1 MIRLGLTF
9 GMLAATTCAADA
21 LAVIDNAQLAPKS
34 DTKDKTIKLVPIQSG
49 TKGSTDGIKCAVTT
63 GQQGKVSDPAKPAE
77 RTEGRAKVQ
86 AYGPALPAN
95 WAPATTGSTT
105 DQQAATGNFG
115 RYQDAATTGD
125 VLGGQIASEQ
135 TVTAT
140 KQVYG
145 QQIGEIGTA
154 KTIQGAWDQ
163 NSGVR
168 VQNAMTWNQ
177 GANALNLYLQALNLA
192 NLMRVN
198 GASRAATAMSLTPLT
213 GTAGPAVPGQPVT
226 CGANQVANP
235 FVGQIGMQNC
245 LDLTAATGTPDA
257 YLALIQAAARAA
269 LAQAA
274 SRGN

>member
-1 MIRLGLTF
+1 MIRIGLTV
-9 GMLAATTCAADA
+9 GMLAVTTCAAHA
-21 LAVIDNAQLAPKS
+21 LAVIDDAQLAPKS

-63 GQQGKVSDPAKPAE
+63 GQQGKVSDPVKPAD
-77 RTEGRAKVQ
+77 RTEGRSRVQ

-135 TVTAT
+135 TVAAT
-140 KQVYG
+140 KQVYS
-145 QQIGEIGTA
+145 QQVGEIGTA

-177 GANALNLYLQALNLA
+177 GATALNLYVQALNLA

-198 GASRAATAMSLTPLT
+198 GASRAATAMSLAPP
-213 GTAGPAVPGQPVT
+213 AGPAGATGLRQPAA
-226 CGANQVANP
+226 CGANQIANP
-235 FVGQIGMQNC
+235 FAGQTGMPHC
-245 LDLTAATGTPDA
+245 LDLMASTTGTPDE

-269 LAQAA
+269 ALAAA
-274 SRGN
+274 KGN